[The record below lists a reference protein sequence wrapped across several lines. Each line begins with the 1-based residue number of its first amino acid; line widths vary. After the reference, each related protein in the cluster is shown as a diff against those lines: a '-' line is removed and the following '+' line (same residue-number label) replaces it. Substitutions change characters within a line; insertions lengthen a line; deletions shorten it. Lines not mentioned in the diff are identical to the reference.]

1 MISGGC
7 NIWDIWDLPYLVQED
22 ICYVRG
28 GVEEEGPP
36 VLSLQ
41 FSLTLVKIS
50 RCDEIIRK
58 ARYLLQEVR
67 EDICYIRG
75 GGGGTSSPLYTVQL
89 NTGLYFW

>member
-28 GVEEEGPP
+28 GVEEEEPP

-41 FSLTLVKIS
+41 FNSTLGCIFGDDRHCGFSGLLTL
-50 RCDEIIRK
+50 
-58 ARYLLQEVR
+58 
-67 EDICYIRG
+67 
-75 GGGGTSSPLYTVQL
+75 
-89 NTGLYFW
+89 